1 MEVPLSTTVL
11 ADKDQL
17 LPGFDALFLE
27 EAAVLLRTFLF
38 QGKFKESIRSW

>member
-17 LPGFDALFLE
+17 LPGLGNLLNKYV
-27 EAAVLLRTFLF
+27 AALLRSILLLS
-38 QGKFKESIRSW
+38 KFKESVRAW